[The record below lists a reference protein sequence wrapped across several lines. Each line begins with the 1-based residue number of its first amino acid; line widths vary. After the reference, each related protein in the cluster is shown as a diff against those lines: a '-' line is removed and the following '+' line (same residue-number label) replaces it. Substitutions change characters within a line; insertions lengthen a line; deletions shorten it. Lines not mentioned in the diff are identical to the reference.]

1 MTRLDLHA
9 WVGGYPWRH
18 LPSPDAA
25 SLRLALEQH
34 EFTGAWVGHLPS
46 AWWRDP
52 ARGNAELVRDLAPH
66 AGVLIPAPCVRPGWP
81 RWQDQ
86 LALARDA
93 GADAVRAYPTI
104 HGMGAD
110 DPAWIELGHAVAE
123 AGLVL
128 VLTQRFEDLRQRHH
142 LDAAGDLSAAH
153 VRALAR
159 ATGAHLLV
167 GGASRAMIEETHGGL
182 TAAEQGRV
190 WYDPSWL
197 WGPPEDELAL
207 VLRTIGADR
216 MVEGTGWPLRLPE
229 QLRSA
234 RELLP
239 PALAGVPFASA
250 EALSASARTRTRA
263 DGGGDRS
270 AR

>member
-66 AGVLIPAPCVRPGWP
+66 AGVLLPAPCVRPGGP
-81 RWQDQ
+81 RWHDQ

-182 TAAEQGRV
+182 TAPERERV